1 MDRRSSLLALCPLAA
16 VCIAFS
22 ANGFT
27 VWQNRSVFFA
37 ATELVSNG
45 VPGLTNMGS
54 RLTVSAVPPVSA
66 QGGRVT
72 VINTQGWA
80 RFYQGPGHYDQA
92 IGIVTDRSNNVCIT
106 GYSLGAGT
114 SFDFATIMYAPDGTP
129 LWTNRYDGPAGDCD
143 FARYLA
149 VDGLGNIY
157 VTGESVGAEGATDV
171 ATIKYSANGLPAW
184 TNRYNFSGTNIHYIA
199 GLAADGVGNV
209 YVGVGAISSQQMF
222 ITLRYDPL
230 GRAVWTNHYR
240 GSECGVDYPAALAVD
255 RFGNVFVT
263 GGSDTST
270 GQGFATLKYAADGRG
285 LWTNLFTRSPG
296 ILPRDLAVDQTG
308 NVIVAG
314 ENGIGGGITHVY
326 ATVKYANNGTAIW
339 TNVWTGPQYGG
350 GGFPHLAA
358 DASGNVFVL
367 GGSPGAGVAEA
378 DITTVKISANGVP
391 LWTNRFF
398 DNNSGF
404 SPPGAPAVDS
414 AGNFYIPC
422 HSNGEG
428 QTNPDILLLK
438 YAADGTPVWTNRF
451 NGPADDKD
459 FAATVAIDRTGSPY
473 VTGYTDDPRRSARRF
488 QLRLGEIR

>member
-72 VINTQGWA
+72 VINTQVWA

-199 GLAADGVGNV
+199 GIAADGVGNV

-222 ITLRYDPL
+222 ITLKYDPL
-230 GRAVWTNHYR
+230 GRAVWTNYYR

-326 ATVKYANNGTAIW
+326 ATVKYANNGQTASGTATIIVLAQLAFS
-339 TNVWTGPQYGG
+339 TS
-350 GGFPHLAA
+350 AA
-358 DASGNVFVL
+358 DL
-367 GGSPGAGVAEA
+367 GLTAAGFQVRVQSPNGINPVVIYGSTNLS
-378 DITTVKISANGVP
+378 DWQP
-391 LWTNRFF
+391 LF
-398 DNNSGF
+398 
-404 SPPGAPAVDS
+404 
-414 AGNFYIPC
+414 
-422 HSNGEG
+422 
-428 QTNPDILLLK
+428 TNPPVNGSLPFLDRV
-438 YAADGTPVWTNRF
+438 GTNF
-451 NGPADDKD
+451 
-459 FAATVAIDRTGSPY
+459 
-473 VTGYTDDPRRSARRF
+473 PRRFYRAV
-488 QLRLGEIR
+488 QEQ